1 MDRTLKTLSVLLT
14 YPSQELV
21 SATGELGAAV
31 KADRRLDASAVRAVS
46 GLLEELADTDIWQL
60 RERFVELFDRSR
72 TLSLN
77 LFEHVHGENRSRGPA
92 MVSLMETYE
101 KAGFVTST
109 SELPDHL
116 PTLLEF
122 LSLRP
127 AKEARETLAD
137 AAHILEALRTRLER
151 RNSRYAAVFQA
162 LVRISGPARN
172 QEALAELVQQPETAA
187 DNLAALDMAW
197 EDSEVTF
204 GAGDGQGCGQAR
216 DMLARMHAPALGPPG
231 AESTEKGVR

>member
-14 YPSQELV
+14 YPSEELV
-21 SATGELGAAV
+21 AAAGEIRAAV
-31 KADRRLDASAVRAVS
+31 KDDRRLDAAAVRAVS
-46 GLLEELADTDIWQL
+46 GLLDELADTDIWQL

-77 LFEHVHGENRSRGPA
+77 LFEHVHGENRSRGSA
-92 MVSLMETYE
+92 MVSLKETYE
-101 KAGFVTST
+101 SAGFVTST

-116 PTLLEF
+116 PTLLEY

-127 AKEARETLAD
+127 AGEARATLAD
-137 AAHILEALRTRLER
+137 AAHILEALQTRLER
-151 RNSRYAAVFQA
+151 RGSRYAAVFQA

-172 QEALAELVQQPETAA
+172 REALADLVQEPETAA
-187 DNLAALDMAW
+187 DNLAALDQAW

-204 GAGDGQGCGQAR
+204 GAGDEQGCGQAR
-216 DMLARMHAPALGPPG
+216 NMLARMHAPAPG
-231 AESTEKGVR
+231 QPGSESAEKGVR